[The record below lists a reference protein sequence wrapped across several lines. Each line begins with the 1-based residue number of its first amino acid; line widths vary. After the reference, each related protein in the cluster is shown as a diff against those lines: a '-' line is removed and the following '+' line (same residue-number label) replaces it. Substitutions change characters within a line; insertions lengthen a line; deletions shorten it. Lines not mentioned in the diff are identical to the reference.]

1 MGVRHLKN
9 QERVCMNEELLWED
23 EDTTN
28 DEQIADVE
36 AEIKREKAFL
46 SRMSHGL
53 DELFM

>member
-1 MGVRHLKN
+1 
-9 QERVCMNEELLWED
+9 MNEELLWED

-36 AEIKREKAFL
+36 AEIMREKAFL
-46 SRMSHGL
+46 ARMSHNL